1 MVRKVSWARTL
12 AIAATA
18 VPLVSCGDDD
28 SMQPA
33 LCTDDTGTVTVT
45 VSDDQLS
52 PEVSWD
58 PPCSVAVFLIEAD
71 GETVSVNEQRNGWV
85 RVSRRYDASCY
96 NGESEYV
103 DSGNDACS
111 EDNGIVDG
119 QFAEWV
125 SAAYLSS
132 ERPDAQREPVVQP
145 DAVTD
150 DLRRKS
156 VAAVALRIR
165 LHPRSLAGAV
175 SS

>member
-1 MVRKVSWARTL
+1 MKRLILVCASTLLALSGCGNGDAGGASSDAWVTADRLNRRTCPEV
-12 AIAATA
+12 A
-18 VPLVSCGDDD
+18 CGSVGVLFFRD
-28 SMQPA
+28 
-33 LCTDDTGTVTVT
+33 GVTVY
-45 VSDDQLS
+45 
-52 PEVSWD
+52 
-58 PPCSVAVFLIEAD
+58 
-71 GETVSVNEQRNGWV
+71 EQRNGWV

-119 QFAEWV
+119 QFGEWV